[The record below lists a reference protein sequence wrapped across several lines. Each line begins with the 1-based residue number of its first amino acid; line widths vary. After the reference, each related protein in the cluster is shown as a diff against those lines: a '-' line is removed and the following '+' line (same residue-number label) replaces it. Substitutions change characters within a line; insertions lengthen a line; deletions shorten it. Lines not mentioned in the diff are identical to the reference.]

1 MNIQI
6 LPNWCKKVGVTV
18 FIIGLISLV
27 IIFINSLLSAGSGI
41 NPYET
46 GYLAG
51 KQLYYSLH
59 SDAVFGLVMGKIIV
73 LLTILGMVIYL
84 LSKEKVEDEFINK
97 LRLEA
102 YQLTLLLVASCLFLV
117 FLFGGNI
124 SALFLLYLFFAV
136 YLLVFSIK
144 KRNV

>member
-6 LPNWCKKVGVTV
+6 LPNWYKKIGVTV

-27 IIFINSLLSAGSGI
+27 IIFINSLLSAVSGS

-59 SDAVFGLVMGKIIV
+59 SDAIFGFVMGKVIV
-73 LLTILGMVIYL
+73 LLTIMGMVIYL

-117 FLFGGNI
+117 FLLGGNI